1 MIDPSIESVPDQ
13 EKAAYLLENGDSL
26 MVWNGESGW
35 EYEFFDTSL
44 EPVIGHRAR
53 GVTSLSE
60 AMHLAMEQMNYTGLS
75 FTAQD
80 CDEFFALVKR
90 SLETGYSPIVFPFLD
105 KEQVIINDVSVEPVV
120 TITETTIYQLRS
132 RMELPLHI
140 ADKLFA
146 QLEQEQI
153 SQHGKREKKQCP
165 AVRFRINYRIGGKDG
180 VYQGVFYT
188 GSGNGGLLLHMERAA
203 NRRQY
208 YLQKHPEQGDLD
220 ACGYILNT
228 MIPAFYQQSIR
239 AENRVMN
246 KVLPP
251 PVPLLNVTHDE
262 AVNDPAISSQ
272 AFYASHRETVRC
284 ARAMDEGLER
294 AFHHRAAYQFLDGMN
309 REFGTERVKI
319 VLARTVQLKDY
330 DGRINQENKAY
341 AAAIPVRNASESI
354 DEDMTRSYNLNVHPV
369 VIDGAVTA
377 FRKME
382 HTRHAPNRQRQDA
395 AHSKSAGNRA
405 KRLER

>member
-1 MIDPSIESVPDQ
+1 
-13 EKAAYLLENGDSL
+13 
-26 MVWNGESGW
+26 
-35 EYEFFDTSL
+35 
-44 EPVIGHRAR
+44 
-53 GVTSLSE
+53 
-60 AMHLAMEQMNYTGLS
+60 
-75 FTAQD
+75 
-80 CDEFFALVKR
+80 
-90 SLETGYSPIVFPFLD
+90 
-105 KEQVIINDVSVEPVV
+105 
-120 TITETTIYQLRS
+120 
-132 RMELPLHI
+132 MELPLHI

-382 HTRHAPNRQRQDA
+382 HTRHAPKRQRQDA
-395 AHSKSAGNRA
+395 AHSKSAENRA